1 MQHYAFYLSCTL
13 KTNCVFF
20 QAFDDAISELRQE
33 DLGAHMV
40 AIFVSDERFCCASK
54 SYELCAVQANILVL
68 RYLSVAWL
76 LP

>member
-1 MQHYAFYLSCTL
+1 MHSICPVPKRLT
-13 KTNCVFF
+13 VFSL
-20 QAFDDAISELRQE
+20 QTFDDAISEFWQE

-40 AIFVSDERFCCASK
+40 AIFISDERFCCACK

>member
-1 MQHYAFYLSCTL
+1 MHSICPVPKRLT
-13 KTNCVFF
+13 VFSL

>member
-1 MQHYAFYLSCTL
+1 MFSL
-13 KTNCVFF
+13 
-20 QAFDDAISELRQE
+20 QAFDDAISEFRQE

-68 RYLSVAWL
+68 RYLRVPW
-76 LP
+76 

>member
-1 MQHYAFYLSCTL
+1 MHYVCPVPKRLT
-13 KTNCVFF
+13 VFSL
-20 QAFDDAISELRQE
+20 QTFDDAISEFWQE

-40 AIFVSDERFCCASK
+40 AIFISDERFCCACK